1 MSSWPGAPWLTL
13 CGVAGLL
20 IGDVAFAEYRGRP
33 VGQVLDE
40 LRGEGLTFIYSS
52 QLVPRNLSVEQEPA
66 ASGGVELAR
75 EILSPHG
82 LSLSA
87 VVQRVYAVV
96 AAPPLA
102 KHAAKQESPARSIR
116 PEEVVVQTSRYTLTA
131 PEAAATT
138 FLTQEQL
145 KNIPRLA
152 DETLRAIERL
162 PGSAGNGFASLAS
175 VRGGAPGETAIILNG
190 LRLYEPFHLKNFLS
204 PVSLLDSRVI
214 AGMEFYS
221 GGFPALYGDR
231 MSAIVDASTIQPSQ
245 PRYYE
250 LGLNVLHTSALAAME
265 FDDTRGRFLVSARRS
280 NVGDL
285 ARYAENRFGEPD
297 YSDGFARVEYEV
309 GDATRVAFNTLLSDD
324 AIKTANAA
332 GTQSGSAEYNN
343 VYGWGTVDH
352 DWSDAASSRLIASYT
367 ELSNEREARV
377 EEPGRRVGGV
387 VDERNFRILGLR
399 LENRLT
405 GATLDHR
412 FGVEGRYLTGRY
424 DYRSQMRFE
433 PDYPFPG
440 APAWELQRALS
451 PAPEGYETSAYWD
464 VRATLSRRWMLQG
477 GMRVDSQTYDGSDDG
492 EQWSPRLSVMYT
504 PGENTR
510 VRLSWGRFFQPQGVN
525 ELQVEDGIERFYPV
539 QHADHVI
546 VGLDHSLDAGID
558 LRLELYRKYY
568 RDIQPHYENLFDPL
582 VLFPEA
588 EFDRVLVDA
597 HSARARGVELLLRLR
612 PHGSWSG
619 WFSYAWS
626 RAEDRIVDAYVPRSW
641 DQTHAFNLGISWS
654 RGPWSA
660 TIANSY
666 HTGWPTTALALA
678 PASVNRNAER
688 FDFYNTLDARLT
700 RTVAL
705 SRGALDVFVEIGNA
719 LSRDNPCC
727 KEYEV
732 RRDADGT
739 LRYSHAVNSWLPLVP
754 SIGVLWRY

>member
-1 MSSWPGAPWLTL
+1 MTL

-20 IGDVAFAEYRGRP
+20 MGDAAFAEYQGRP
-33 VGQVLDE
+33 VAQILDE

-52 QLVPRNLSVEQEPA
+52 QLVPRELRVEQEPA
-66 ASGGVELAR
+66 VSSGVELAR
-75 EILSPHG
+75 AILGPHG
-82 LSLSA
+82 LSLSP

-96 AAPPLA
+96 ADPTAVKRA
-102 KHAAKQESPARSIR
+102 VTTQESPARFIR
-116 PEEVVVQTSRYTLTA
+116 PEEVVVQTSRYTLT
-131 PEAAATT
+131 PSDVAANT

-162 PGSAGNGFASLAS
+162 PGSASNGFSSLAS

-221 GGFPALYGDR
+221 GGFPAIYGDR
-231 MSAIVDASTIQPSQ
+231 MSAIVDASTIQPDQ

-250 LGLNVLHTSALAAME
+250 VGLNVFHTSALAALQ
-265 FDDTRGRFLVSARRS
+265 FDDDRGRFLMSARRG

-285 ARYAENRFGEPD
+285 ARFAGNEFGRPD
-297 YSDGFARVEYEV
+297 YSDAFARVEYQV
-309 GDATRVAFNTLLSDD
+309 SDATRVAFNTLLSHDG
-324 AIKTANAA
+324 ITATNAA
-332 GTQSGSAEYNN
+332 GTQSASAEYNN
-343 VYGWGTVDH
+343 AYGWGTVEH
-352 DWSDAASSRLIASYT
+352 EWSDAASSRLIASYT
-367 ELSNEREARV
+367 ELFNEREASV
-377 EEPGRRVGGV
+377 EEPGRRAGGV
-387 VDERNFRILGLR
+387 VDERSFGILGLR
-399 LENRLT
+399 LENRWT

-440 APAWELQRALS
+440 SPARALQRVLS

-477 GMRVDSQTYDGSDDG
+477 GMRVDTQTYDDSDDG

-504 PGENTR
+504 LGASTR
-510 VRLSWGRFFQPQGVN
+510 VRASWGRFFQSQGVN
-525 ELQVEDGIERFYPV
+525 ELQVEDGIDRFYPV
-539 QHADHVI
+539 QHADHAI
-546 VGLDHSLDAGID
+546 LGLDHSFENGVD

-568 RDIQPHYENLFDPL
+568 RDIQPHFENLFDPL

-626 RAEDRIVDAYVPRSW
+626 RVEDRVVGVNVLRSW
-641 DQTHAFNLGISWS
+641 DQTHAINVGISWS

-660 TIANSY
+660 TLANSY
-666 HTGWPTTALALA
+666 HTGWPTTALTVSSVSGT
-678 PASVNRNAER
+678 PAISVAHRNGER

-700 RTVAL
+700 RTFAL
-705 SRGALDVFVEIGNA
+705 SRGALDVFVEVNNA
-719 LSRDNPCC
+719 LSRNNPCC
-727 KEYEV
+727 MEYEV
-732 RRDADGT
+732 ERNADGT
-739 LRYSHAVNSWLPLVP
+739 LQYSQTVDSWLPLIP